1 MMIKKPYHLTT
12 LAMAALSTTS
22 NFDNFASALD
32 DHGRGLRGNAMAMA
46 NGSVNIDLKGRKLSI
61 DVDGN
66 HHQHQQRN
74 LKKKQ
79 PATTGEVRSK
89 VFLIH
94 HSHLTEILSNS
105 KRSPS
110 PHPQLMEEL
119 EEVQAE
125 EENKVEWQGGEVWD
139 ESVAGQL
146 EEELEE
152 VQAKEE
158 NEVEWRE
165 GAVLDELVGK
175 LEQELKEDKKDL
187 QLEEEEGEVLG
198 ESLLDESLVEQL
210 EEFEEVEW
218 EKEVQLE
225 EGEVTDES
233 LEDAQ
238 LEWWQMWFLCQWVD
252 WC

>member
-1 MMIKKPYHLTT
+1 M
-12 LAMAALSTTS
+12 
-22 NFDNFASALD
+22 
-32 DHGRGLRGNAMAMA
+32 
-46 NGSVNIDLKGRKLSI
+46 
-61 DVDGN
+61 
-66 HHQHQQRN
+66 
-74 LKKKQ
+74 
-79 PATTGEVRSK
+79 
-89 VFLIH
+89 
-94 HSHLTEILSNS
+94 
-105 KRSPS
+105 
-110 PHPQLMEEL
+110 
-119 EEVQAE
+119 
-125 EENKVEWQGGEVWD
+125 
-139 ESVAGQL
+139 
-146 EEELEE
+146 EELEE